1 MCKVLNVDFIQG
13 ISFFNPVGNKR
24 EPSKSGGVAKEGNMV
39 SETTVTSGGSKGGG
53 GGGNKKK
60 SQKDEKLAWKAEQN
74 CPPLA

>member
-53 GGGNKKK
+53 GG
-60 SQKDEKLAWKAEQN
+60 E
-74 CPPLA
+74 

>member
-1 MCKVLNVDFIQG
+1 MSKVLNADFIQG

-53 GGGNKKK
+53 GGGIRRNHRRMKSRHGKQNKTA
-60 SQKDEKLAWKAEQN
+60 L
-74 CPPLA
+74 L